1 MSAELDRI
9 TREDEQAWC
18 QTLTLIQPG
27 TIIAGNFLPMDKN
40 GKFITFEGGE
50 GCGKSTHI
58 ERLATRL
65 RQNGHAALVAREPG
79 GTDVGEQIRHI
90 LQYSKASAA
99 MTPETELLLFCA
111 SRAQLVREI
120 IQPALAEGRVV
131 ICDRYFDSTTVY
143 QGVGRKLDSQAVA
156 AINRFAIGTCL
167 PDLTLVIDLDPRL
180 GLERARGRELFDR
193 MENQSLEFYDR
204 VRQGYRELARTEPHR
219 VKIVDGSQSLEI
231 VGQQI
236 WALVERVL

>member
-1 MSAELDRI
+1 MLNRPKK
-9 TREDEQAWC
+9 EQGWC
-18 QTLTLIQPG
+18 QPLTLTEAG
-27 TIIAGNFLPMDKN
+27 TIIAGKTPPEMGKI

-65 RQNGHAALVAREPG
+65 RQGGHQVLVAREPG

-90 LQYSKASAA
+90 LQYSKASTA

-111 SRAQLVREI
+111 SRAQLVREVI
-120 IQPALAEGRVV
+120 RPALEKDHIV
-131 ICDRYFDSTTVY
+131 ICDRFFDSTTVY
-143 QGVGRKLDSQAVA
+143 QGVGRKLAPQEVA
-156 AINRFAIGTCL
+156 AINRFAIGTCF

-204 VRQGYRELARTEPHR
+204 VRQGYRDLARREPGR
-219 VKIVDGSQSLEI
+219 VKIVDGSQSLEA

-236 WALVERVL
+236 WTLVKSVF